1 MVAIEALL
9 NLGVKLD
16 DLPKLPGNMN
26 ADWLNSVVKAKSQ
39 VISREFKDAIKSVKS
54 LDTSVRN
61 HIKTPLYKRESNFIA
76 FFTALTSKHRNSKSI
91 RTCAIFKW
99 RIFERDFFV

>member
-1 MVAIEALL
+1 MILKDHYEYRTSKFSMVAIEALL

-39 VISREFKDAIKSVKS
+39 VISRDFKDAIKSVKS
-54 LDTSVRN
+54 LDTSVR
-61 HIKTPLYKRESNFIA
+61 
-76 FFTALTSKHRNSKSI
+76 ALI
-91 RTCAIFKW
+91 YI
-99 RIFERDFFV
+99 